1 MATTANPLASGPK
14 ATTATALPK
23 EVFAVDVPNHELV
36 KLAYEA
42 YLANGR
48 GNYAKTLKRG
58 EVRGGGRK
66 PWKQKGTGRARFG
79 SSRNPIWRKGGVA
92 FGPTG
97 QENYTKTVSVN
108 AKRTALRQ
116 ALTMANTAKAVVVV
130 EDPKTTGKTAE
141 IVKYLSTH
149 KAEPKASIVL
159 VVDTK
164 TAELDRASRNIAG
177 LQVVQA
183 TYLNV
188 FTVLN
193 ADKILMT
200 KAAVKAVKEWLGA

>member
-1 MATTANPLASGPK
+1 MATTAKTPAT
-14 ATTATALPK
+14 TTATLPK
-23 EVFAVDVPNHELV
+23 EVFAVDVQNHELI

-58 EVRGGGRK
+58 EVSGGGKK
-66 PWKQKGTGRARFG
+66 PHKQKGTGHARVG
-79 SSRNPIWRKGGVA
+79 SSRNPLWRHGGVA

-97 QENYTKTVSVN
+97 TENYSKTLSTN
-108 AKRTALRQ
+108 AKRVALRQ
-116 ALTMANTAKAVVVV
+116 ALSIANKAKAITVV
-130 EDPKTTGKTAE
+130 EDVKTGGRTAE
-141 IVKYLSTH
+141 VVKYLVSH
-149 KAEPKASIVL
+149 KVEPKDNVVL

-164 TAELDRASRNIAG
+164 NAELTRASGNIAN

-188 FTVLN
+188 FTIMN

-200 KAAVKAVKEWLGA
+200 KAAVKAVAEWLGA